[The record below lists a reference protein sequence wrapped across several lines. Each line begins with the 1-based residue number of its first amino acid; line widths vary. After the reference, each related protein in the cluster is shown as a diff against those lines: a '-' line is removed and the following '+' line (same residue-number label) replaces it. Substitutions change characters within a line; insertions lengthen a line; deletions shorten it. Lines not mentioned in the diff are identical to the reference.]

1 MQECEFEHFLCAAV
15 AVCHGLRGA
24 IVCDTAAD
32 TCSCIKLTLTDP
44 ANCAYCCYCCC
55 RLAGTR
61 GAQLRQICNDLKK
74 ICQHPFMLPDFEPDR
89 SPLPAAAA
97 GTAAA
102 GSSSSAGG
110 AEKAP
115 NAEQQQQAA
124 GVLGASVGSD
134 EEYLAALVASSGKLQ
149 LLDQMLHELRG
160 QGKQVLVL
168 AHAPKVRPGVYG
180 SRLHAMPVCAYA

>member
-1 MQECEFEHFLCAAV
+1 V
-15 AVCHGLRGA
+15 N
-24 IVCDTAAD
+24 
-32 TCSCIKLTLTDP
+32 SC
-44 ANCAYCCYCCC
+44 CGC

-89 SPLPAAAA
+89 SPLPAAA
-97 GTAAA
+97 

-110 AEKAP
+110 ADKTP
-115 NAEQQQQAA
+115 NAEQQQAA

-134 EEYLAALVASSGKLQ
+134 EEYLAALVASSGKLL
-149 LLDQMLHELRG
+149 LLDQMLQELRG

-168 AHAPKVRPGVYG
+168 AHAPKVRMGTENG
-180 SRLHAMPVCAYA
+180 CICDHTMRCRSSIT